1 MEQLKHV
8 IRAQHAKIEE
18 LRGTSTESPSTEN
31 VKIEELRGSSEV
43 SVPLNPQV
51 QAHMLE
57 AQQLEV
63 ERSREDREKLLGQV
77 RRLTNQVREL
87 RASNEDLRRAGRR
100 HASMLA
106 QVSEDAASSS
116 FGTSV
121 RPSPT
126 LATPTPPVSSVV
138 TPTPRLSGPYSV
150 AAVPSPVPEDEATE
164 GPSAL
169 AKGVQSQSMPQ
180 LHAPPGMLRSG
191 VSPPRVLL
199 SACGVGGPP
208 TPALPKPARLAE
220 GAKGTVALWREETP
234 RGVLVALLDGASRL
248 LHDVRGAT
256 LTLYVVDAWLRG
268 EMAEQASS
276 GSCVLQST
284 TYYLSGKE
292 TVHAYQCDGLRAEP
306 PQFKSLDALPL
317 RGTNKVLALSL
328 QAKHTD
334 PILAAIQVVI
344 AASGEGDRSGLAES
358 HLTGLELLCKTA
370 TGILDLN
377 IRILG
382 ARILQGRGRD
392 CLNITAEVN
401 GARNV
406 TDFEQRAKILL
417 ARFFN
422 VGAVRVCFHDSNSND
437 LISAKDQ
444 LYRSKT
450 LEQGAPPRKGP
461 VAVAPA
467 VGRRVLQRLPTKE
480 GIVGRVVRKRQ
491 IVHLE
496 RLIMSPHLSER
507 ADGVDLYGPGG
518 DINMLAGPMLANLGE
533 DGVKVVGVVQLI
545 EKRGRADADS
555 TLLRAASGAIGGPDA
570 PRGLCE
576 PFTVEDQDFFH
587 ELLRILGLAAYRT
600 MQGLSQASGSD
611 DVERLLN
618 G

>member
-1 MEQLKHV
+1 MQKQLRLSEELVEQLKHV

-18 LRGTSTESPSTEN
+18 LRGTSDNTVEEIGDMSVAISPH
-31 VKIEELRGSSEV
+31 
-43 SVPLNPQV
+43 V
-51 QAHMLE
+51 QSHMLE
-57 AQQLEV
+57 AQQLELQ
-63 ERSREDREKLLGQV
+63 RSREDREKLMAQV

-100 HASMLA
+100 HAGMLA
-106 QVSEDAASSS
+106 QVSENAAASSL
-116 FGTSV
+116 GTSL
-121 RPSPT
+121 RPSPS
-126 LATPTPPVSSVV
+126 LITPTPQASPAA
-138 TPTPRLSGPYSV
+138 TPIPRLSSSLAIPS
-150 AAVPSPVPEDEATE
+150 VPSPVPEDNAA
-164 GPSAL
+164 GPPHL
-169 AKGVQSQSMPQ
+169 AQSRSMPQ
-180 LHAPPGMLRSG
+180 LQPHPGEQG
-191 VSPPRVLL
+191 AVATPRVLL
-199 SACGVGGPP
+199 GACGAAGLQAPSKP
-208 TPALPKPARLAE
+208 TRLAE
-220 GAKGTVALWREETP
+220 AARGTVALWREATP
-234 RGVLVALLDGASRL
+234 QGVLVSLLDGASRL

-268 EMAEQASS
+268 EMAEQAST

-317 RGTNKVLALSL
+317 RGTNKVIALSL

-334 PILAAIQVVI
+334 PILAAIQVVLT
-344 AASGEGDRSGLAES
+344 EGDGDRGGLAES
-358 HLTGLELLCKTA
+358 HLTGLELLCRSA
-370 TGILDLN
+370 TGILDLK
-377 IRILG
+377 IRVLG
-382 ARILQGRGRD
+382 ARILQCRGRD

-422 VGAVRVCFHDSNSND
+422 VGAVRVCFLDNNSND

-450 LEQGAPPRKGP
+450 LEQGLPQRKGP
-461 VAVAPA
+461 VAVAPI
-467 VGRRVLQRLPTKE
+467 VGRRVLQRFPTKE
-480 GIVGRVVRKRQ
+480 GIVGRVIRKRQ

-518 DINMLAGPMLANLGE
+518 DINMLAGPMLASLGE
-533 DGVKVVGVVQLI
+533 DGVRVIGVVQLI

-555 TLLRAASGAIGGPDA
+555 TLLRAASGAIGGPGA
-570 PRGLCE
+570 ARGLCE

-600 MQGLSQASGSD
+600 MQSLAGASD

>member
-1 MEQLKHV
+1 MDQLKHV
-8 IRAQHAKIEE
+8 IRAQHTKIEE
-18 LRGTSTESPSTEN
+18 LRGTAENTGTESGEAST
-31 VKIEELRGSSEV
+31 
-43 SVPLNPQV
+43 PLNPRV
-51 QAHMLE
+51 QSHMVE

-63 ERSREDREKLLGQV
+63 QRSREDRDMLQAQV

-87 RASNEDLRRAGRR
+87 RASNEDLRRASRR

-106 QVSEDAASSS
+106 QVSEEAAASSL
-116 FGTSV
+116 GTSV
-121 RPSPT
+121 RPSPS
-126 LATPTPPVSSVV
+126 LVTPTPPASSAA
-138 TPTPRLSGPYSV
+138 TPVPRLSGCHAV
-150 AAVPSPVPEDEATE
+150 AAVPSPVPEDEAAE
-164 GPSAL
+164 VPSAAL
-169 AKGVQSQSMPQ
+169 APGKSRSMPH
-180 LHAPPGMLRSG
+180 LHAAPGLLLQSG
-191 VSPPRVLL
+191 AASPPRVLL
-199 SACGVGGPP
+199 SACGAAGP
-208 TPALPKPARLAE
+208 PALPKPARLAE
-220 GAKGTVALWREETP
+220 GARGTMALWREETP
-234 RGVLVALLDGASRL
+234 RGVLVSLLDGASRL
-248 LHDVRGAT
+248 LHDIRGAT

-317 RGTNKVLALSL
+317 RGTSKVLALSL

-344 AASGEGDRSGLAES
+344 ADGGDGDRVGLVES
-358 HLTGLELLCKTA
+358 HMTGLELLCKTA
-370 TGILDLN
+370 TGILDLK
-377 IRILG
+377 IRVLG

-401 GARNV
+401 GSRNV

-422 VGAVRVCFHDSNSND
+422 VGAVRVSFLDSNSND

-450 LEQGAPPRKGP
+450 LEQGVPQRKGP
-461 VAVAPA
+461 VAVAPV
-467 VGRRVLQRLPTKE
+467 VGRRVLQRFPTKE
-480 GIVGRVVRKRQ
+480 GIVGRVIRKRQ

-518 DINMLAGPMLANLGE
+518 DINMLAGPMLASLGE
-533 DGVKVVGVVQLI
+533 DGVRIVGVVQLI

-555 TLLRAASGAIGGPDA
+555 TLLRAASGAIGGPGA
-570 PRGLCE
+570 ARGICE

-587 ELLRILGLAAYRT
+587 ELLRILGLAAFRT
-600 MQGLSQASGSD
+600 MQSQAGASE